1 METRGLYL
9 IVITMTRWATDA
21 QVRLD
26 VAEWQD
32 LGSPLSDLVART
44 IARLWGDRFDCAPNL
59 RAFGRGQEF
68 NMADAQ
74 EECLTLAFHGGSEL
88 SGAPEWKS
96 APDLGR

>member
-74 EECLTLAFHGGSEL
+74 EECLMIASVSDDTVTALWEYL
-88 SGAPEWKS
+88 EDK
-96 APDLGR
+96 R

>member
-74 EECLTLAFHGGSEL
+74 EECLLIASVSDDTVTALWEYL
-88 SGAPEWKS
+88 EDK
-96 APDLGR
+96 R